1 MNRISTSRRLTAS
14 VLLGSTLF
22 GLGCS
27 TPELEAVQ
35 AQVLQPGTFAV
46 TRTCPAT
53 RAIRGENPGNISVMP
68 NQAYEM
74 IGFNSVER
82 KYVLVKVPNAQ
93 PDRRWVDAT
102 CGQLQAGT
110 ATPRPQE
117 RDRPAPTN
125 NNALLPFFDQV
136 NNPETYRFPANQK
149 ADITPPAPALTA
161 FDQAVLKTCGAIGTK
176 LRASD
181 FKQLMSNYPDVLQ
194 QLQAAVG
201 GELVAGRRSK
211 AQFLEDLTAAWSSR
225 EGFEHIFCGELGG
238 PQEIGGL
245 HYFGRYLQLQT
256 DKLGGRL
263 PNNRDREEVV
273 PGVVYTLGVK
283 VQRGNQV
290 WTDTIK
296 GYPLV
301 SNAQELL
308 LEATKAF
315 KAQGNLPG
323 ACLLKVQD
331 QPSGK
336 SYTAV
341 FVKDKSAI
349 VTFYPD
355 ATPSG
360 KPCRR

>member
-1 MNRISTSRRLTAS
+1 MKRLFTPRRLTAS

-35 AQVLQPGTFAV
+35 AQVLQPGTFVV

-74 IGFNSVER
+74 IGFNSAER
-82 KYVLVKVPNAQ
+82 KYVLIKVPNAQ
-93 PDRRWVDAT
+93 PERRWVDAA
-102 CGQLQAGT
+102 CGQFQTSAT
-110 ATPRPQE
+110 APKPQE
-117 RDRPAPTN
+117 RDRPSPAN
-125 NNALLPFFDQV
+125 NSGLLPFFDQV
-136 NNPETYRFPANQK
+136 NNPESYRFPANQK
-149 ADITPPAPALTA
+149 ADITPPAPALNV
-161 FDQAVLKTCGAIGTK
+161 FDQAVLKTCGPIGTK

-201 GELVAGRRSK
+201 GELLAGRRSK
-211 AQFLEDLTAAWSSR
+211 AQFLDDLTAAWSKR
-225 EGFEHIFCGELGG
+225 EGFEHIFCGELEG
-238 PQEIGGL
+238 PQQIGGL

-308 LEATKAF
+308 LEGTKAF
-315 KAQGNLPG
+315 KAQGDMPR

-331 QPSGK
+331 QPTGK

-341 FVKDKSAI
+341 FVKDKNAI